1 MFFFAVSQSQGYGE
15 HTSKAMAMS
24 DPSACWMS
32 MDSSGPMN
40 CLEPSR
46 WLWKVTPSSLI
57 FRMPASENTW
67 NPPLSVRIGP
77 FQPMN

>member
-1 MFFFAVSQSQGYGE
+1 
-15 HTSKAMAMS
+15 
-24 DPSACWMS
+24 MS

-46 WLWKVTPSSLI
+46 WLWNVTPSSFI
-57 FRMPASENTW
+57 FRMPARENTW